1 MATDWSHTMVIAA
14 DWQVGQ
20 VFFSLLWFALFF
32 IWIWLLFMVFADLF
46 RDHKLSGW
54 WKALWVIFIIVMP
67 FLGVLVYVIA
77 RGGSMAERAAAQVRQ
92 DEQDFQQYVRS
103 AAGSG
108 STADELERLD
118 DLRKQ
123 GVISDDEF
131 QQLKAKALAGT

>member
-1 MATDWSHTMVIAA
+1 MVIAA

-67 FLGVLVYVIA
+67 FLGVLVYLIA